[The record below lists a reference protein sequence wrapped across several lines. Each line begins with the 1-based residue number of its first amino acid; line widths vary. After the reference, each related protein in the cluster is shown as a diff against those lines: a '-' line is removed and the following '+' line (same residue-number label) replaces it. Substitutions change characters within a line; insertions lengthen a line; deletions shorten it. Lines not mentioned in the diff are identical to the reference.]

1 MAMTP
6 LAGVQVGL
14 TRPEAGELAERLTA
28 LGATVVHVPL
38 IEIAE
43 PADGGLALRRAL
55 ARLDAFDWLVVTS
68 ANGARRVGGAA
79 RRHPGLRLAAVGP
92 ATAAALEAEAGRPA
106 DLVPV
111 LAQAEG
117 LLGEFPAARARVLLA
132 QADRAR
138 PVLADGLATAGHLV
152 ETVVAYRTVSRRPT
166 ADGGRS
172 AERRRCRRVRQRVGG
187 RRMDRGS
194 RDGHAAGRGSDRA
207 CHRGRGPDPR
217 PDGHRRRPVSG
228 PRHDR
233 RPRRPGPRPRP
244 PIWAGSVSGRDSSRR
259 STRIPPRWV
268 SGPAR
273 IP

>member
-79 RRHPGLRLAAVGP
+79 LRHPGLRLAAVGP

-166 ADGGRS
+166 AAEAARLS
-172 AERRRCRRVRQRVGG
+172 AVDAVVFASGSAVAGWIEGLGTATPPVAVAIGPVTADAART
-187 RRMDRGS
+187 RGLTVTDVAPS
-194 RDGHAAGRGSDRA
+194 
-207 CHRGRGPDPR
+207 PDPGTIVELVARALARVHPSGRDPSLGGIRLGDRHESR
-217 PDGHRRRPVSG
+217 PDG
-228 PRHDR
+228 
-233 RPRRPGPRPRP
+233 
-244 PIWAGSVSGRDSSRR
+244 
-259 STRIPPRWV
+259 
-268 SGPAR
+268 
-273 IP
+273 